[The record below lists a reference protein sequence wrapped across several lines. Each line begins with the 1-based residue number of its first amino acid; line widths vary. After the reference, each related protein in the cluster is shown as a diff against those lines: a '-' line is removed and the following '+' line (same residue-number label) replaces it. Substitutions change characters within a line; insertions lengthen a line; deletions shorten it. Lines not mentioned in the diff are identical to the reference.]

1 MAIGVELVFRGA
13 TFEQYDHAMELL
25 GLLPGGPAA
34 RGQLFHWVTKTDD
47 AIRCIDVW
55 ESREAFEEFWGM
67 TVFPVLPEIG
77 VVDPRPVSGS
87 SRCTTTSPVGG
98 AEADHFTPTE

>member
-1 MAIGVELVFRGA
+1 MAIGVELVFQGA

-34 RGQLFHWVTKTDD
+34 RGQLFHWVTKTDV

-55 ESREAFEEFWGM
+55 KSREAFEEFWGM
-67 TVFPVLPEIG
+67 RWFQSSQRLASSI
-77 VVDPRPVSGS
+77 RPISSS
-87 SRCTTTSPVGG
+87 SRCTTSSPVSG
-98 AEADHFTPTE
+98 AEADHITPTD